1 MTMPKMLVVATKN
14 PGKAREF
21 AKMFAQAGMT
31 IKTLLDYPDARQVN
45 ETGHSFKENA
55 QLKADHFAHELQLP
69 VAADDS
75 GLMIDALHGMPGIRS
90 ARYAGD
96 HNDAANNAKVLVEMG
111 GLPRDQRGATFHSTL
126 VLAWPD
132 RPTADL
138 IVSGEVR
145 GEILT
150 VPQGDND
157 FGYDPLFYFPPL
169 GKTFA
174 EMTPE
179 EKNGVSHR
187 GIAMRR
193 LEQQWPAW
201 WAAQEEDQA

>member
-1 MTMPKMLVVATKN
+1 M
-14 PGKAREF
+14 
-21 AKMFAQAGMT
+21 
-31 IKTLLDYPDARQVN
+31 
-45 ETGHSFKENA
+45 
-55 QLKADHFAHELQLP
+55 
-69 VAADDS
+69 
-75 GLMIDALHGMPGIRS
+75 
-90 ARYAGD
+90 
-96 HNDAANNAKVLVEMG
+96 
-111 GLPRDQRGATFHSTL
+111 
-126 VLAWPD
+126 
-132 RPTADL
+132 

-193 LEQQWPAW
+193 LEQQWPVW